1 MEVDKILLFRPCC
14 GTSILLKCN
23 NQSPMPFP
31 KTFFLSRCTF
41 ILTEF
46 SPPQFSQICTVS
58 APGYDVG
65 DPALR
70 NVCVK
75 CIETRRNFQAG
86 GPSSTVPKQD
96 ENESASVWVAVYPG
110 TVVYRWDVDERK
122 MVEKFDA
129 ITSSIYYEGYY

>member
-1 MEVDKILLFRPCC
+1 M
-14 GTSILLKCN
+14 
-23 NQSPMPFP
+23 
-31 KTFFLSRCTF
+31 
-41 ILTEF
+41 
-46 SPPQFSQICTVS
+46 
-58 APGYDVG
+58 G

-75 CIETRRNFQAG
+75 CIETRRNFQTG